1 VEQPQDSTQ
10 TIRGILLLAG
20 ALLGAYGM
28 SKNNDVIVYIAL
40 GILAAGAVLALIRR
54 AKMRR
59 TES

>member
-10 TIRGILLLAG
+10 TIRGVLLLTG

-28 SKNNDVIVYIAL
+28 SKSNDVIVYIAL
-40 GILAAGAVLALIRR
+40 AILAIGAVLALIRR